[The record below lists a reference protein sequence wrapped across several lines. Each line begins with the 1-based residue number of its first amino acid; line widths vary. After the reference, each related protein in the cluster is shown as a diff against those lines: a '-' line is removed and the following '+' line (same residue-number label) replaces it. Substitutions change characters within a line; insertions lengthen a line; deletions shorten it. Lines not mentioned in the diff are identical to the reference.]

1 MATPLNTAS
10 FLLFIDNLIFRKQRR
25 KDDGPTIGPGGTPQ
39 GNIIM
44 LLMLANKENI
54 TFKTTLLVS
63 GVSNS

>member
-1 MATPLNTAS
+1 MATPSNTAS
-10 FLLFIDNLIFRKQRR
+10 FLLFIDNLIICNQRKE
-25 KDDGPTIGPGGTPQ
+25 DGPTIGPGGTPQ
-39 GNIIM
+39 GNNKL